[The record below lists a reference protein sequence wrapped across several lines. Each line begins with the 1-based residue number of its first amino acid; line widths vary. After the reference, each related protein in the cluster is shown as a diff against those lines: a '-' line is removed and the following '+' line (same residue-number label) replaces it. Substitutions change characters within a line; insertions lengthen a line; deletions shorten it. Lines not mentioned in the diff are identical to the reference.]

1 MKYVNPSNGTSDILH
16 VVYMYIV
23 VSCIAHNGLDM
34 CSQYTYIYTEESVIV
49 GSHLNQRSNVV
60 RVRGQTLIESQN
72 EPPDFGQV
80 STHPVDTLNLQAK
93 RLDKLQTLVD

>member
-1 MKYVNPSNGTSDILH
+1 MKYVNPSNDILH

-34 CSQYTYIYTEESVIV
+34 CSQYTYTYMYTEESVIV

-60 RVRGQTLIESQN
+60 RVRGRTLIESQN

-80 STHPVDTLNLQAK
+80 STHAVDTLNLQAK